1 MISRII
7 KNVDIFL
14 ISLCIILLAMIGNF
28 IIKYEQAWYNTL
40 NLPESIPSSWIF
52 FLAWSILYIG
62 FACAVLILIRL
73 YKNNRYYR
81 LMMGLFILSAILNL
95 LWMYLFFI
103 HHSIAGA
110 LITSIVLEFILIT
123 TLLLTWSKARSVALL
138 VLPFALWVLF
148 GIYLNYYILLLN

>member
-7 KNVDIFL
+7 KNIDIFL
-14 ISLCIILLAMIGNF
+14 ISLCVTLLAVIGKF
-28 IIKYEQAWYNTL
+28 IVKHEQAWYNTL
-40 NLPESIPSSWIF
+40 NLPKLVPSSWMF
-52 FLAWSILYIG
+52 SLAWSILYVG
-62 FACAVLILIRL
+62 CACASLTLIRV

-81 LMMGLFILSAILNL
+81 LMIGLFILSAILNL

-110 LITSIVLEFILIT
+110 LITNIVLEFILIT
-123 TLLLTWSKARSVALL
+123 ILLLTWSKARSVALL
-138 VLPFALWVLF
+138 VLPSALWVLF